1 MSGDFH
7 ILPTPK
13 LKQAARDCPL
23 LEGNLE
29 GWIIC
34 CSRRFFPLARRIAGD
49 DSLAEDVLQTSWIKI
64 LQSINHACFE
74 GPKACPWVHKI
85 VANTAENVRRQREQ
99 RGEVASREE
108 VDLHPGPEALAQE
121 KELLALLA
129 EMIPMLPGT
138 YRQVLD
144 LRLYQGLSTRQT
156 AERLHISR
164 SSVST
169 RLSRAVRL
177 LKGRLDARL
186 QLLSPEDS
194 QQS

>member
-1 MSGDFH
+1 MPDDFH

-13 LKQAARDCPL
+13 LKQAVRDCPL

-34 CSRRFFPLARRIAGD
+34 CSRRFFPLARRIVGE

-74 GPKACPWVHKI
+74 GPKACPWVHRI

-121 KELLALLA
+121 RELLALLA
-129 EMIPMLPGT
+129 EMIQMLPGT
-138 YRQVLD
+138 YRQILD
-144 LRLYQGLSTRQT
+144 LRLYQGLSNRQT

-164 SSVST
+164 SSVAT

-177 LKGRLDARL
+177 LQGRLDARL
-186 QLLSPEDS
+186 RASSPEDS
-194 QQS
+194 PRS

>member
-1 MSGDFH
+1 M
-7 ILPTPK
+7 
-13 LKQAARDCPL
+13 
-23 LEGNLE
+23 
-29 GWIIC
+29 
-34 CSRRFFPLARRIAGD
+34 
-49 DSLAEDVLQTSWIKI
+49 LQTSWIKI

-74 GPKACPWVHKI
+74 GPKACPWVHEI

-121 KELLALLA
+121 KELLALLG
-129 EMIPMLPGT
+129 EMVQMLPAT

-144 LRLYQGLSTRQT
+144 LRVYQGLSTRQT
-156 AERLHISR
+156 SERLHISR

-186 QLLSPEDS
+186 RS
-194 QQS
+194 